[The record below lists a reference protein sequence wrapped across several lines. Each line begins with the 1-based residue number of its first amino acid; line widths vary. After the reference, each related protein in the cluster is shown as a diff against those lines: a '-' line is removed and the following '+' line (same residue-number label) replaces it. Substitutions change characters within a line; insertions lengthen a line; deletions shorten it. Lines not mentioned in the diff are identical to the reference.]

1 AAVLDRQ
8 HALRGPAVGDR
19 HHELPARAA
28 RRADRRADRVAADR
42 DVRRPAAAVRD
53 RPPEGRLM
61 LIPAVV
67 LLGVVVGVVVGEWW
81 AIGVALIAGA
91 GAYAVDDV
99 GAAVAFTLAAAAGVG
114 M

>member
-1 AAVLDRQ
+1 
-8 HALRGPAVGDR
+8 
-19 HHELPARAA
+19 
-28 RRADRRADRVAADR
+28 
-42 DVRRPAAAVRD
+42 
-53 RPPEGRLM
+53 M

-114 M
+114 MGVAVRRRGPRAEPPPG